1 MDRVRF
7 GREVL
12 GITSSTLL
20 LSKLLDQ
27 TSDNYLLEGSV
38 GSFDRQ
44 DAVEQLLLLVV
55 CIAIPLSQNTSVLD
69 HANPPAH
76 TKRCVLSQNP
86 IDCPTWVHPR
96 AFQHKIC
103 SNNHS
108 GSEHSSITCDGS
120 KQQSEEGWMR
130 SEGW

>member
-1 MDRVRF
+1 MVRF

-20 LSKLLDQ
+20 VSKLLDQ

-55 CIAIPLSQNTSVLD
+55 CIAIPSSHTNTHSRPCQPTYTHKTLRAHPKLDRLSNMGASPSL
-69 HANPPAH
+69 PA
-76 TKRCVLSQNP
+76 
-86 IDCPTWVHPR
+86 
-96 AFQHKIC
+96 
-103 SNNHS
+103 
-108 GSEHSSITCDGS
+108 
-120 KQQSEEGWMR
+120 
-130 SEGW
+130 

>member
-1 MDRVRF
+1 MTKAIQQCEVDMVRF

-20 LSKLLDQ
+20 VSKLLDQ

-55 CIAIPLSQNTSVLD
+55 CIAIPSSHTNTHSRPCQPTYTHKTLRAHPKFDRLSNMVAFSNV
-69 HANPPAH
+69 PA
-76 TKRCVLSQNP
+76 
-86 IDCPTWVHPR
+86 
-96 AFQHKIC
+96 
-103 SNNHS
+103 
-108 GSEHSSITCDGS
+108 
-120 KQQSEEGWMR
+120 
-130 SEGW
+130 

>member
-20 LSKLLDQ
+20 LSKTLDQ
-27 TSDNYLLEGSV
+27 TSNNYLLEGSV

-44 DAVEQLLLLVV
+44 GAVEQLLLLVV
-55 CIAIPLSQNTSVLD
+55 CIAIPLSRNTPILD

-76 TKRCVLSQNP
+76 TKRCVLTQSS

-96 AFQHKIC
+96 AFQHTIC

-108 GSEHSSITCDGS
+108 GSEQSSITCDGS
-120 KQQSEEGWMR
+120 KQQSERAG
-130 SEGW
+130 